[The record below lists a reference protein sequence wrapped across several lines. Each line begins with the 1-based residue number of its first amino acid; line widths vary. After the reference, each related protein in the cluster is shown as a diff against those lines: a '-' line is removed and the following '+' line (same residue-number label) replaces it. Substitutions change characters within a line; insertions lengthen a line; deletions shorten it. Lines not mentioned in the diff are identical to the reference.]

1 MKRAT
6 REHLDDVFNFL
17 AGRWLVGYKLT
28 CFASSSNS
36 DGRAMVTLFY
46 FWLFPSCCN
55 RAQGHLT
62 FKDKLRAR
70 TNPLYQNL
78 FNCNLE

>member
-17 AGRWLVGYKLT
+17 AGLLT